1 MEEII
6 IRWKLNRPLLASK
19 MGMPLGTFNNK
30 LSPKHSSKFSKDE
43 SLRLRVVMIELMNE
57 IDGATNIEFE
67 DAIKI
72 ILTTKKD

>member
-1 MEEII
+1 VEEII

-30 LSPKHSSKFSKDE
+30 LSPKHSSKFSQDE

-67 DAIKI
+67 DAMKI
-72 ILTTKKD
+72 ILTTKQD

>member
-30 LSPKHSSKFSKDE
+30 LSPKHSSKFSQDE

-67 DAIKI
+67 DAMKI
-72 ILTTKKD
+72 ILTTKQD